1 MLVDARRVVETK
13 IVGSPTTVLV
23 RFRARALRGGGR
35 VLRQEDVRPPPDVAG
50 FAAAIALDA
59 LEDVQRLETQIT
71 ADESRRLT
79 TSDVGPLEIYSY
91 IDESLG
97 LLIDTALAAVRH
109 AVAATAGSEPNAVL
123 VSEAS
128 LLERQLNNMLGAQS
142 KEPLFFWHGPKRYV
156 SAQLQRVFGRGPWHE
171 KLKELAASASPSL
184 SALVGKVG
192 QDTPRSP
199 LQGRLPEV
207 GLAVDDGYCSKG
219 DDNSGVAPYAV
230 LHLRIDRAF
239 GLPAADFTG
248 LSDPYVKAQLNDH
261 DLPEVR
267 TKTRTQT
274 LAPKWEEEFHIR
286 IFRPGSVLS
295 VYVHDEDFG
304 EASKIG
310 LAGAFMGLSDDL
322 LGYVDIS
329 IERLPL
335 NTKVCGW
342 FNLWDPNDHKHRLLN
357 YKSRAANLEQG
368 IRPQTVGRIRL
379 QLTLHV
385 AQLQHELFAHC
396 LGPPAFEEPQ
406 HPLRFAKLFGD
417 VSTISHLIQD
427 FSSRCSPLAQQ
438 AERFSSL
445 LWCTV
450 ILLVWRPEFILP
462 LLSLSSSAMLYAA
475 GGPAEAHAPTGNEE
489 QDSSDEDLATTE
501 KEPKKVEEETVDPA
515 LQKVFAAAET
525 SLPPEQYSDFS
536 TVQTNLDQVVVMARS
551 FEALKAMVLL
561 YRLPVCGG
569 LCLLTALLIYL
580 REWQGLLI
588 RLLLTAGCGFLL
600 VDQSCV
606 ARIVRAFAAYRTR
619 KKPLREFQPHDVQ
632 AASPKTPATRRNTQV
647 LTPNAVA
654 ALSNS
659 PANIQSDGKPMQH
672 RLQEG
677 SWTEPKWCQHCGGF
691 LWGVWR
697 QGWQCSHC
705 SIILCHT
712 CATDADLDFCSGE
725 PCGLEADV
733 QALAALSKKEF
744 PRSDGVVHVIMLT
757 MNEASLQRLGSL
769 LGPLK
774 EKLFV
779 SASLP
784 PELFDALDPRE
795 ASKPGNVAQL
805 MDSYISSL
813 IKATGISIDLIWL
826 PYAAFKKQYWT
837 GTQKMLE
844 KKRSWSYG
852 IRAEVHQASVVQKLL
867 VRNPAPV
874 AWLAT
879 DDLLRPVHQDA
890 VEAALQAGIPCVS
903 FPRKEVT
910 SGFAAKYFGAAGLKK
925 EQSVQVAQLHWAW
938 QRGLSATWRGGVLQP
953 AEAQFDMHVLKAAA
967 FSSSHSQAGHEEV
980 PSDSWSVSSPLEAAL
995 HNGRL
1000 VLQKA
1005 EVSPSTGAYKDA
1017 DASFTPSVSEAV
1029 LKGAIHYIILHY
1041 MI

>member
-1 MLVDARRVVETK
+1 MV
-13 IVGSPTTVLV
+13 
-23 RFRARALRGGGR
+23 
-35 VLRQEDVRPPPDVAG
+35 
-50 FAAAIALDA
+50 
-59 LEDVQRLETQIT
+59 
-71 ADESRRLT
+71 
-79 TSDVGPLEIYSY
+79 
-91 IDESLG
+91 G
-97 LLIDTALAAVRH
+97 LLPFPTR
-109 AVAATAGSEPNAVL
+109 
-123 VSEAS
+123 
-128 LLERQLNNMLGAQS
+128 
-142 KEPLFFWHGPKRYV
+142 
-156 SAQLQRVFGRGPWHE
+156 
-171 KLKELAASASPSL
+171 
-184 SALVGKVG
+184 
-192 QDTPRSP
+192 
-199 LQGRLPEV
+199 
-207 GLAVDDGYCSKG
+207 G

-310 LAGAFMGLSDDL
+310 LAGLHPEPKNPAQTMALRQKATKRERMALNPTGAFMGLTDDL

-417 VSTISHLIQD
+417 VSTISHLIQG
-427 FSSRCSPLAQQ
+427 FSSLCSPLAQQ

-619 KKPLREFQPHDVQ
+619 KTLCR
-632 AASPKTPATRRNTQV
+632 
-647 LTPNAVA
+647 
-654 ALSNS
+654 
-659 PANIQSDGKPMQH
+659 
-672 RLQEG
+672 
-677 SWTEPKWCQHCGGF
+677 
-691 LWGVWR
+691 
-697 QGWQCSHC
+697 SH
-705 SIILCHT
+705 
-712 CATDADLDFCSGE
+712 AWDL
-725 PCGLEADV
+725 
-733 QALAALSKKEF
+733 
-744 PRSDGVVHVIMLT
+744 
-757 MNEASLQRLGSL
+757 
-769 LGPLK
+769 
-774 EKLFV
+774 KL
-779 SASLP
+779 
-784 PELFDALDPRE
+784 
-795 ASKPGNVAQL
+795 
-805 MDSYISSL
+805 
-813 IKATGISIDLIWL
+813 
-826 PYAAFKKQYWT
+826 
-837 GTQKMLE
+837 
-844 KKRSWSYG
+844 
-852 IRAEVHQASVVQKLL
+852 
-867 VRNPAPV
+867 
-874 AWLAT
+874 
-879 DDLLRPVHQDA
+879 
-890 VEAALQAGIPCVS
+890 
-903 FPRKEVT
+903 
-910 SGFAAKYFGAAGLKK
+910 
-925 EQSVQVAQLHWAW
+925 
-938 QRGLSATWRGGVLQP
+938 
-953 AEAQFDMHVLKAAA
+953 
-967 FSSSHSQAGHEEV
+967 
-980 PSDSWSVSSPLEAAL
+980 
-995 HNGRL
+995 
-1000 VLQKA
+1000 
-1005 EVSPSTGAYKDA
+1005 
-1017 DASFTPSVSEAV
+1017 
-1029 LKGAIHYIILHY
+1029 
-1041 MI
+1041 